1 MEHIQIQTTVEGMLF
16 KLFGPGM
23 LIEKLDLAIVRGAC
37 GRSMG
42 YSPHKY
48 VNHFLDLI
56 DRKSTGFKHLM
67 TGQFLEQHCGRVSH

>member
-42 YSPHKY
+42 YSHRIEY
-48 VNHFLDLI
+48 VNHFSILSIESQL
-56 DRKSTGFKHLM
+56 
-67 TGQFLEQHCGRVSH
+67 VSNIS